1 MEKTNKKINE
11 DAACWYAVYTVAK
24 AEEKVKK
31 LLEQSGFECYLPLQS
46 VVRVWNS
53 HTKKVMI
60 PVIQR
65 VVFVCLSKDEVLDA
79 AALGGIAA
87 LLLKREEC
95 YVSVSSEQLRLFQDQ
110 VENADGFIEFVCDGM
125 LSANLKKLVDIDG
138 LGTAILRNLQ

>member
-65 VVFVCLSKDEVLDA
+65 IVFVCLSKDEVLDA
-79 AALGGIAA
+79 AALGGIA

-95 YVSVSSEQLRLFQDQ
+95 YVSVSNEQLRLFQDQ
-110 VENADGFIEFVCDGM
+110 VKNADGFIEFVCNDL
-125 LSANLKKLVDIDG
+125 LSTDQKMLVDIDG
-138 LGTAILRNLQ
+138 LGTAILRT